1 MGHQQ
6 TDPNNNLNLLKGSP
20 PKKDIHLID
29 SAVMVDFPLEKENNT
44 LNKAMC
50 TFWSFYIAIE
60 HGLFIIDLPNLK
72 MVIKQTQDNSPTSEQ
87 VSTTGDFGAILILDL
102 SGIELID
109 QILDWAKP
117 PIEAMG

>member
-1 MGHQQ
+1 LGHQQ
-6 TDPNNNLNLLKGSP
+6 TDPNNNLDLLKGSP
-20 PKKDIHLID
+20 QKKDIHLID

>member
-1 MGHQQ
+1 
-6 TDPNNNLNLLKGSP
+6 
-20 PKKDIHLID
+20 
-29 SAVMVDFPLEKENNT
+29 MVDFPLEKENNT

-50 TFWSFYIAIE
+50 TLWSFDIAIE
-60 HGLFIIDLPNLK
+60 HSLFIIDLPNLK